1 MTEPR
6 EARGSPAAT
15 PRERRGMSA
24 DKRGDAAE
32 ARGRFA
38 AAAREAAVDARNECI
53 LRLKSNFSEFSF
65 RLKRLLTR
73 LKHRVEVVIP
83 LDASTRGQTR

>member
-1 MTEPR
+1 MCRNEKHDSTKSRADENSFDNIEKMTEPR

-32 ARGRFA
+32 ARGRAA
-38 AAAREAAVDARNECI
+38 AAAREAAGAR
-53 LRLKSNFSEFSF
+53 
-65 RLKRLLTR
+65 
-73 LKHRVEVVIP
+73 
-83 LDASTRGQTR
+83 STRGTSAF